1 MLLTV
6 SLNVTQNE
14 RDNIFNL
21 ISIFI
26 SYWLWTWDKYYFIVF
41 YNLIIANGWSN
52 SNPKPNRYEDQTITK
67 ISLDPKTS
75 QKCWNND
82 TMILNMASVEI
93 ILG

>member
-1 MLLTV
+1 MDDLT
-6 SLNVTQNE
+6 LTQN
-14 RDNIFNL
+14 
-21 ISIFI
+21 
-26 SYWLWTWDKYYFIVF
+26 
-41 YNLIIANGWSN
+41 
-52 SNPKPNRYEDQTITK
+52 PKDEDQTITK